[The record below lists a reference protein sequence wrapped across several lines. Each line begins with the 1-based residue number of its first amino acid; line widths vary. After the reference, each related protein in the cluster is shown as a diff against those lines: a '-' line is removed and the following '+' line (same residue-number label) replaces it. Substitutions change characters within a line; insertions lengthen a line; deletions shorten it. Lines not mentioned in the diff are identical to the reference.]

1 MSQEENIEKVQQEPK
16 QEQKQE
22 QGQQEEQQQEKPIE
36 TKSTLDIL
44 PEKNEEYKTKEYW
57 EKYVS
62 KSYI

>member
-1 MSQEENIEKVQQEPK
+1 MSQEDKVETVQQEQP

-22 QGQQEEQQQEKPIE
+22 QPIE

-57 EKYVS
+57 EK
-62 KSYI
+62 